1 MDNHLVTSHFGNSAG
16 NEMNS
21 LDELNKTLDAL
32 DKALALLTRLETV
45 PPQHAVYIKQSKAK
59 LRWAVR
65 RLAKRAWVLSMDVQV
80 TDDTDETID

>member
-1 MDNHLVTSHFGNSAG
+1 MADEITP
-16 NEMNS
+16 
-21 LDELNKTLDAL
+21 LDELSKVLDAL

-65 RLAKRAWVLSMDVQV
+65 RLAKRAWVLSMEVQA
-80 TDDTDETID
+80 TDDTDETVDTI